1 MNARS
6 LVRKINLPYTE
17 DADYEGRMNEIKPT
31 RLELID
37 VIKRYISGD
46 GVHQT
51 IVPEMTFIYESMV
64 TEPITRINEPSF
76 CLILQGGKEMLFG
89 DERLIYEGGHYLVAS
104 VDLPVTGQV
113 TKASIEVPYVA
124 LKIGLTI
131 DDLIDAV
138 GHVELSEMREPK
150 RGMYIADADEAL
162 FDVSLRLARL
172 VETPEHVSLAS
183 LYKRELLYWVAQ
195 GSNGEML
202 RQLAFDGSR
211 VFRIKRVIDYLMEHF
226 DETIRIEE
234 LARIANMSVST
245 LHRHFKEVTAMS
257 PLQFQKQLRL
267 QEARR
272 LLLMQATD
280 VGDAAFQ
287 VGYESQ
293 SQFSREYTRLFGLS
307 PRADVRQQRQL

>member
-1 MNARS
+1 MDD
-6 LVRKINLPYTE
+6 IE
-17 DADYEGRMNEIKPT
+17 T

-37 VIKRYISGD
+37 VITRHIPGD
-46 GVHQT
+46 GVHPT
-51 IVPEMTFIYESMV
+51 VVPAMIFIHESMV
-64 TEPITRINEPSF
+64 TEPITRVNEPSF

-89 DERLIYEGGHYLVAS
+89 DERLVYEGGHYLVAS

-113 TKASIEVPYVA
+113 TKASADVPYVA
-124 LKIGLTI
+124 LKLELTL

-138 GHVELSEMREPK
+138 GHVELTEPHDVR

-162 FDVSLRLARL
+162 YDVALRLARL
-172 VETPEHVSLAS
+172 VERPDHLALAP

-202 RQLAFDGSR
+202 RQLAFEGSQA
-211 VFRIKRVIDYLMEHF
+211 FRIKRVIDHIMANF
-226 DETIRIEE
+226 NETIRSEE
-234 LARIANMSVST
+234 LARVANMSVST

-280 VGDAAFQ
+280 VGEAAFQ

-293 SQFSREYTRLFGLS
+293 SQFSREYARLFGLS

>member
-1 MNARS
+1 
-6 LVRKINLPYTE
+6 
-17 DADYEGRMNEIKPT
+17 
-31 RLELID
+31 
-37 VIKRYISGD
+37 
-46 GVHQT
+46 
-51 IVPEMTFIYESMV
+51 MTFIHESMV
-64 TEPITRINEPSF
+64 TEPITRVNEPSF

-89 DERLIYEGGHYLVAS
+89 DERLVYEGGHYLVAS

-113 TKASIEVPYVA
+113 TKASADVPYVA
-124 LKIGLTI
+124 LKLELTI

-138 GHVELSEMREPK
+138 GHVELTEPREPK

-162 FDVSLRLARL
+162 FDVALRLARL
-172 VETPEHVSLAS
+172 VDTPDHVALAP
-183 LYKRELLYWVAQ
+183 LYKRELLYWVSQ

-202 RQLAFDGSR
+202 RQLAFEGSQA
-211 VFRIKRVIDYLMEHF
+211 FRIKRVIDHIIANF
-226 DETIRIEE
+226 NETIRSEE
-234 LARIANMSVST
+234 LARVANMSVST

-280 VGDAAFQ
+280 VGEAAFQ
-287 VGYESQ
+287 VGYESP
-293 SQFSREYTRLFGLS
+293 SQFSREYARLFGLS

>member
-1 MNARS
+1 MND
-6 LVRKINLPYTE
+6 IE
-17 DADYEGRMNEIKPT
+17 T
-31 RLELID
+31 RLQLID
-37 VIKRYISGD
+37 VITRHIPGD
-46 GVHQT
+46 GVHPT
-51 IVPEMTFIYESMV
+51 IVPAMTFIHESMV
-64 TEPITRINEPSF
+64 TEPITRVNEPSF

-89 DERLIYEGGHYLVAS
+89 DERLVYEGGHYLVAS

-113 TKASIEVPYVA
+113 TKASADVPYVA
-124 LKIGLTI
+124 LKLELTI

-138 GHVELSEMREPK
+138 GHVELIEPREPK

-162 FDVSLRLARL
+162 FDVALRLARL
-172 VETPEHVSLAS
+172 VETPDHVALAP

-202 RQLAFDGSR
+202 RQLAFEGSQA
-211 VFRIKRVIDYLMEHF
+211 FRIKRVIDHIIANF
-226 DETIRIEE
+226 NETIRSEE
-234 LARIANMSVST
+234 LARVANMSVST

-280 VGDAAFQ
+280 VGEAAFQ

-293 SQFSREYTRLFGLS
+293 SQFSREYARLFGLS

>member
-1 MNARS
+1 MND
-6 LVRKINLPYTE
+6 IE
-17 DADYEGRMNEIKPT
+17 T
-31 RLELID
+31 RLQLID
-37 VIKRYISGD
+37 VITRHIPGD
-46 GVHQT
+46 GVHPT
-51 IVPEMTFIYESMV
+51 IVPAMTFIHESME
-64 TEPITRINEPSF
+64 TEPITRVNEPSF

-89 DERLIYEGGHYLVAS
+89 DERLVYEGGHYLVAS

-113 TKASIEVPYVA
+113 TKASADVPYVA
-124 LKIGLTI
+124 LKLELTI

-138 GHVELSEMREPK
+138 GHVELTEPREPK

-162 FDVSLRLARL
+162 FDVALRLARL
-172 VETPEHVSLAS
+172 VDTPDHVALAP

-202 RQLAFDGSR
+202 RQLAFEGSQA
-211 VFRIKRVIDYLMEHF
+211 FRIKRVIDHIIANF
-226 DETIRIEE
+226 NETIRSEE

-280 VGDAAFQ
+280 VGEAAFQ

-293 SQFSREYTRLFGLS
+293 SQFSREYARLFGLS

>member
-1 MNARS
+1 MND
-6 LVRKINLPYTE
+6 IE
-17 DADYEGRMNEIKPT
+17 T
-31 RLELID
+31 RLQLID
-37 VIKRYISGD
+37 IITRHIPGD
-46 GVHQT
+46 GVHPT
-51 IVPEMTFIYESMV
+51 IVPVLTFIHESMV
-64 TEPITRINEPSF
+64 TEPITRVNEPSF

-89 DERLIYEGGHYLVAS
+89 DERLVYEGGHYLVAS

-113 TKASIEVPYVA
+113 TKASTELPYVA
-124 LKIGLTI
+124 LKLELTI

-138 GHVELSEMREPK
+138 GHVELTEPHDVR
-150 RGMYIADADEAL
+150 RGMYIADADAAL
-162 FDVSLRLARL
+162 FDVALRLARL
-172 VETPEHVSLAS
+172 VDTPDHVALAP

-202 RQLAFDGSR
+202 RQLAFEGSQA
-211 VFRIKRVIDYLMEHF
+211 FRIKRVIDHIIANF
-226 DETIRIEE
+226 NETIRSEE
-234 LARIANMSVST
+234 LARVANMSVST

-280 VGDAAFQ
+280 VGEAAFQ

-293 SQFSREYTRLFGLS
+293 SQFSREYARLFGLS

>member
-1 MNARS
+1 MDD
-6 LVRKINLPYTE
+6 IE
-17 DADYEGRMNEIKPT
+17 T

-37 VIKRYISGD
+37 VITRHIPGD
-46 GVHQT
+46 GVHPT
-51 IVPEMTFIYESMV
+51 VVPAMIFIHESMV
-64 TEPITRINEPSF
+64 TEPITRVNEPSF

-89 DERLIYEGGHYLVAS
+89 DERLVYEGGHYLVAS

-113 TKASIEVPYVA
+113 TKASADVPYVA
-124 LKIGLTI
+124 LKLELTL

-138 GHVELSEMREPK
+138 GHVELTEPHDVR

-162 FDVSLRLARL
+162 YDVALRLARL
-172 VETPEHVSLAS
+172 VERPDHLALAP

-202 RQLAFDGSR
+202 RQLAFEGSQA
-211 VFRIKRVIDYLMEHF
+211 FRIKRVIDHIMANF
-226 DETIRIEE
+226 NETIRSEE
-234 LARIANMSVST
+234 LARVANMSVST

-280 VGDAAFQ
+280 VGEAAFQ